1 MIDGVDLT
9 VQEPGISVIMGPN
22 GAGKSLLL
30 RLVHGLVA
38 PTGGMILWAGTP
50 MNGQIRRRQAM
61 VFQKPVLLR
70 RTAAANI
77 TYALGLRGVARSERE
92 FTGAASLGVAGLERH
107 AFTPARVLSGG
118 EQQRLCLAR
127 ALSLDPEVLFLDEP
141 TASLDPAST
150 LAIERLLIGAKH
162 RGIKVIVVTHDV
174 GQARR
179 LAQDVIF
186 LHHGRLIEHQPAPRF
201 FEQPESDTLHALSW
215 PAVSCFDMGEHHGP
229 CIRATRCSE
238 TRISQPS
245 RSLHSRSQF
254 PGRQTISSSSSRRPR
269 RRTPDCS
276 STSCRSSPKRPES
289 RFAWS
294 RWGRGRP

>member
-1 MIDGVDLT
+1 MLDYPRFFATPEDRALSCERLLPLELRRLSLEARGQRLIDSVDLK
-9 VQEPGISVIMGPN
+9 VQERGISVIMGPN

-30 RLVHGLVA
+30 RLMHGLIE
-38 PTGGMILWAGTP
+38 PTEGAILWAGTP

-77 TYALGLRGVARSERE
+77 THALSLRGVGRSERGSRAFE
-92 FTGAASLGVAGLERH
+92 ALQLAGLERQ
-107 AFTPARVLSGG
+107 AFIPARVLSGG

-127 ALSLDPEVLFLDEP
+127 ALSLDPDILFLDEP

-150 LAIERLLIGAKH
+150 LAIERLLIDAQH

-186 LHHGRLIEHQPAPRF
+186 LHHGRLVEYQSAPRF
-201 FEQPESDTLHALSW
+201 FQRPESDVA
-215 PAVSCFDMGEHHGP
+215 
-229 CIRATRCSE
+229 
-238 TRISQPS
+238 
-245 RSLHSRSQF
+245 RSFMAGGLVL
-254 PGRQTISSSSSRRPR
+254 
-269 RRTPDCS
+269 
-276 STSCRSSPKRPES
+276 
-289 RFAWS
+289 
-294 RWGRGRP
+294 

>member
-1 MIDGVDLT
+1 MLDNPSSLPEARALSSERLLPIELRGLSFETSGRRLIDHVDIRIET
-9 VQEPGISVIMGPN
+9 PGISVIMGPN

-30 RLVHGLVA
+30 RLMHGLIA
-38 PTGGMILWAGTP
+38 PTGGTVLWAGMP
-50 MNGQIRRRQAM
+50 MNGEITRRQAM

-70 RTAAANI
+70 RSAAANI
-77 TYALGLRGVARSERE
+77 TYALGLRGVGRSERRLRA
-92 FTGAASLGVAGLERH
+92 FKALQFAGLERH

-150 LAIERLLIGAKH
+150 LAIERLMISAKH

-186 LHHGRLIEHQPAPRF
+186 LQHGRLIEHQPAWRF
-201 FEQPESDTLHALSW
+201 FEQPESDTARVFMAGGLVL
-215 PAVSCFDMGEHHGP
+215 
-229 CIRATRCSE
+229 
-238 TRISQPS
+238 
-245 RSLHSRSQF
+245 
-254 PGRQTISSSSSRRPR
+254 
-269 RRTPDCS
+269 
-276 STSCRSSPKRPES
+276 
-289 RFAWS
+289 
-294 RWGRGRP
+294 

>member
-1 MIDGVDLT
+1 MIDRIDLK
-9 VQEPGISVIMGPN
+9 VQEPGITVILGPN

-38 PTGGMILWAGTP
+38 PTAGAILWGGTP
-50 MNGQIRRRQAM
+50 MDDEIRRRQAM

-77 TYALGLRGVARSERE
+77 TYALGLRGVARSERNLRALQALE
-92 FTGAASLGVAGLERH
+92 LAGLARY
-107 AFTPARVLSGG
+107 AFAPARVLSGG
-118 EQQRLCLAR
+118 EQQRLCLVR

-150 LAIERLLIGAKH
+150 LAIEQLLIGSKR

-186 LHHGRLIEHQPAPRF
+186 LHHGQLIEHQPAWRF
-201 FEQPESDTLHALSW
+201 FDHPESDA
-215 PAVSCFDMGEHHGP
+215 A
-229 CIRATRCSE
+229 RAF
-238 TRISQPS
+238 
-245 RSLHSRSQF
+245 LA
-254 PGRQTISSSSSRRPR
+254 G
-269 RRTPDCS
+269 
-276 STSCRSSPKRPES
+276 
-289 RFAWS
+289 
-294 RWGRGRP
+294 GLVL

>member
-1 MIDGVDLT
+1 MLEQPRSLAALDTGAPSAGHVLPLELRRLSLETGGRRLIDSVDLK
-9 VQEPGISVIMGPN
+9 VEEPGITVVLGPN

-38 PTGGMILWAGTP
+38 PTEGTILWGGRP
-50 MNGQIRRRQAM
+50 MDDEIRRRQAM

-70 RTAAANI
+70 RTSAANI
-77 TYALGLRGVARSERE
+77 TYALGLRGIARSERNSRAQQALE
-92 FTGAASLGVAGLERH
+92 LAGLERH
-107 AFTPARVLSGG
+107 AFIPARVLSGG

-127 ALSLDPEVLFLDEP
+127 ALSLDPEVLLLDEP

-186 LHHGRLIEHQPAPRF
+186 LHHGRLIEHQPAGRF
-201 FEQPESDTLHALSW
+201 FEHPESDTA
-215 PAVSCFDMGEHHGP
+215 
-229 CIRATRCSE
+229 RAFMAGG
-238 TRISQPS
+238 
-245 RSLHSRSQF
+245 LVL
-254 PGRQTISSSSSRRPR
+254 
-269 RRTPDCS
+269 
-276 STSCRSSPKRPES
+276 
-289 RFAWS
+289 
-294 RWGRGRP
+294 

>member
-1 MIDGVDLT
+1 MLEQPRSLAALDTGAPSAGHVLPLELRRLSLEAGGRRLIDSIDLK
-9 VQEPGISVIMGPN
+9 VEEPGITVILGPN

-30 RLVHGLVA
+30 RLAHGLVV
-38 PTGGMILWAGTP
+38 PTEGTILWGGRP
-50 MNGQIRRRQAM
+50 MDDEIRRRQAM

-70 RTAAANI
+70 RTSAANI
-77 TYALGLRGVARSERE
+77 TYALGLRGIARSERDSRARQALE
-92 FTGAASLGVAGLERH
+92 LAGLERH

-127 ALSLDPEVLFLDEP
+127 ALSLDPEVLLLDEP

-186 LHHGRLIEHQPAPRF
+186 LHHGRLIEHQPAGGF
-201 FEQPESDTLHALSW
+201 FEHPESDTARDFIAGGLVL
-215 PAVSCFDMGEHHGP
+215 
-229 CIRATRCSE
+229 
-238 TRISQPS
+238 
-245 RSLHSRSQF
+245 
-254 PGRQTISSSSSRRPR
+254 
-269 RRTPDCS
+269 
-276 STSCRSSPKRPES
+276 
-289 RFAWS
+289 
-294 RWGRGRP
+294 